1 MDKNILVIGNGF
13 DIYHGLETKYYDFVQ
28 YTMQV
33 NSKEK
38 IVDARI
44 YDICEKNMFIKYFQD
59 AANANGGWIDCE
71 KDIEMISH
79 IFSKIINNDHAL
91 EVSGAINEKVIL
103 ENELRVL
110 EYAKEY
116 IKHSESTM
124 TGLEWWGINSK
135 YKHIFNIINK
145 ELMIRD
151 LVKDL
156 NEFIETFYYYLKQE
170 INNKPI
176 EVLSNQIKNI
186 NFSYVINFN
195 YTNTYRVYNINPG
208 DVYFIHGS
216 VDNGLESIVLGT
228 KDVEEESL
236 DFIYFRKY
244 FQKIQKKLGLLDKN
258 RFESFMDFYNGFIA
272 NGNVTVYFFGHSLS
286 STDGDIIKEV
296 EGLSDKMV
304 IYYYNQKDYEQKV
317 INLIDV
323 FGKKRALELINEGK
337 VDFIKLE
344 EAIKK

>member
-13 DIYHGLETKYYDFVQ
+13 DIYHGLDTKYYDFVQ

-33 NSKEK
+33 NSGEK
-38 IVDARI
+38 KVERRI
-44 YDICEKNMFIKYFQD
+44 YDLCENNMLIRYFQD

-71 KDIEMISH
+71 EDIEMISH
-79 IFSKIINNDHAL
+79 IFSKIFNFDNAL
-91 EVSGAINEKVIL
+91 DGSGTINEKVIL

-110 EYAKEY
+110 KYAKEY
-116 IKHSESTM
+116 ITYFEGTM
-124 TGLEWWGINSK
+124 NNPKWWRISSK
-135 YKHIFNIINK
+135 YKHVFKIINK
-145 ELMIRD
+145 DAMVRD
-151 LVKDL
+151 LVDDL
-156 NEFIETFYYYLKQE
+156 NEFIEVFYYYLKQE

-176 EVLSNQIKNI
+176 EVLSNQIKDI
-186 NFSYVINFN
+186 KFSYVINFN

-216 VDNGLESIVLGT
+216 VDNGLDSIVLGT
-228 KDVEEESL
+228 KDIEKESL

-258 RFESFMDFYNGFIA
+258 RFEPYVDSYDGFIA
-272 NGNVTVYFFGHSLS
+272 NGDVNVYFFGHSLS

-296 EGLSDKMV
+296 EDLSNKMV

-323 FGKKRALELINEGK
+323 FGKEKALELINDGK
-337 VDFIKLE
+337 VEFVELE
-344 EAIKK
+344 KAIKR